1 VRRKIVSDVF
11 GISVSALQAFQNAIN
26 VTSNNVANASTPG
39 YDRETV
45 NLTEAIPQS
54 NGSTTVGAGVV
65 VSGISRAYSQAAAN
79 QLNTSQSSLGQ
90 LNALQN
96 YSTQID
102 NLFGTTVGGLSTA
115 LQSFYSA
122 FSDVANNPTSTASR
136 QALLGQAQNVAASF
150 QNASSQL
157 NSLNTD
163 VNSRITA
170 DVQQINSI
178 AAAIS
183 TLNGQIVVSTAQNGN
198 QPPNELLDQRDKL
211 VSNLSQLVGVSTT
224 TEANGSLNVFVG
236 NGQPLV
242 LQGQT
247 TPLTTVPNQF
257 NASQLEIGTAA
268 GSQISGNITSGDLGG
283 LLAARTQVI
292 SPALNQLGQIATAL
306 SQTVNSQ
313 QGDGLDLSGN
323 FGANIFSVGAPL
335 ATGSA
340 KNTDAVTASVSVNA
354 NGLGALT
361 ADNYLLSFRG
371 GTATLTDTT
380 TGVSVTPAGA
390 GTVASPYTAG
400 GVSIVLSGA
409 PAASDQFL
417 IQPTATAAASLQVV
431 LTDPSK
437 IAAAGAIRTAAAGA
451 NSGAAT
457 ISAGTVLNSANPNLL
472 APVTLQ
478 FTTPPTTYSVN
489 GGPGVAYVNG
499 GNINVNG
506 WQVQIS
512 GTPANGDVFTVTSN
526 AGSTGDNRNALA
538 AANLQNVGVLQNG
551 TTSITAGVSAL
562 ITGIG
567 SQAQQINTAQTAQA
581 AVNSQA
587 QNSVQSISGVNL
599 DEEAAS
605 LLQWQQAYQAAAQ
618 ALTIGNT
625 LFTTLIDSVNGTF
638 T

>member
-1 VRRKIVSDVF
+1 MSDVF

-54 NGSTTVGAGVV
+54 NGTATVGAGVV
-65 VSGISRAYSQAAAN
+65 VAGISRAYSQAAAN
-79 QLNTSQSSLGQ
+79 QLNASQSSMGQ

-102 NLFGTTVGGLSTA
+102 NLFGTTVGGLSTT

-122 FSDVANNPTSTASR
+122 FSDVANDPTSTASR
-136 QALLGQAQNVAASF
+136 QALLGQAQNVANSF
-150 QNASSQL
+150 QNASGDL

-178 AAAIS
+178 ASAIS
-183 TLNGQIVVSTAQNGN
+183 TLNQQIVVATAQGGN
-198 QPPNELLDQRDKL
+198 QPPNELLDQRDQL

-224 TEANGSLNVFVG
+224 TEGDGSLNVFVG

-247 TPLTTVPNQF
+247 TPLTTVQNQF
-257 NASQLEIGTAA
+257 NASQLEIGTSQ
-268 GSQISGNITSGDLGG
+268 GSQISSDITSGDLGG

-292 SPALNQLGQIATAL
+292 DPALNQLGQIATAL

-313 QGDGLDLSGN
+313 QSDGLDLSGN
-323 FGANIFSVGAPL
+323 LGANIFSVGTPV
-335 ATGSA
+335 ATASS
-340 KNTDAVTASVSVNA
+340 KNTDAVTASVSVNP

-361 ADNYLLSFRG
+361 ADNYLLTFKAG
-371 GTATLTDTT
+371 APTLTDTT

-390 GTVASPYTAG
+390 GTVASPYTAN

-409 PAASDQFL
+409 PAAGDQFL
-417 IQPTATAAASLQVV
+417 IQPTATAAASLKVV
-431 LTDPSK
+431 VTDPSK
-437 IAAAGAIRTAAAGA
+437 IAAAGAIATAAAGT
-451 NSGAAT
+451 NTGAAT
-457 ISAGTVLNSANPNLL
+457 ISSGTVLDSTNPNLL
-472 APVTLQ
+472 QPVTIQ

-499 GNINVNG
+499 GNIDVNG

-512 GTPANGDVFTVTSN
+512 GTPANGDVFTVSSN
-526 AGSTGDNRNALA
+526 AGGTGDNRNALA

-551 TTSITAGVSAL
+551 TTSITAGVSTL

-587 QNSVQSISGVNL
+587 QSSVQSITGVNL

-625 LFTTLIDSVNGTF
+625 LFTTLIDSVNGTYS
-638 T
+638 

>member
-1 VRRKIVSDVF
+1 
-11 GISVSALQAFQNAIN
+11 
-26 VTSNNVANASTPG
+26 
-39 YDRETV
+39 
-45 NLTEAIPQS
+45 
-54 NGSTTVGAGVV
+54 
-65 VSGISRAYSQAAAN
+65 
-79 QLNTSQSSLGQ
+79 LGQ

-102 NLFGTTVGGLSTA
+102 NLFGTTVGGLSTT

-136 QALLGQAQNVAASF
+136 QALLGQAQNVASSF
-150 QNASSQL
+150 QNASGDL

-178 AAAIS
+178 ASAIS
-183 TLNGQIVVSTAQNGN
+183 TLNQQIVVATAQGGN
-198 QPPNELLDQRDKL
+198 QPPNELLDQRDQL

-224 TEANGSLNVFVG
+224 TEGDGSLNVFVG

-247 TPLTTVPNQF
+247 TPLTTVQNQF
-257 NASQLEIGTAA
+257 NASQLEIGTSQ
-268 GSQISGNITSGDLGG
+268 GSQISGDITSGDLGG
-283 LLAARTQVI
+283 LLAARAQVI
-292 SPALNQLGQIATAL
+292 NPALNQLGQIATAL

-313 QGDGLDLSGN
+313 QSDGLDLSGN
-323 FGANIFSVGAPL
+323 LGANIFSVGTPV
-335 ATGSA
+335 ATASS
-340 KNTDAVTASVSVNA
+340 KNTDAVTATVSINA

-361 ADNYLLSFRG
+361 ADNYLLTFKAG
-371 GTATLTDTT
+371 APTLTDTT

-390 GTVASPYTAG
+390 GTVASPYTAN
-400 GVSIVLSGA
+400 GVSIVLSAA
-409 PAASDQFL
+409 PAAGDQFL
-417 IQPTATAAASLQVV
+417 IQPTATAAASLKVV

-437 IAAAGAIRTAAAGA
+437 IAAAGAIVTAAAGT
-451 NSGAAT
+451 NTGAAT
-457 ISAGTVLNSANPNLL
+457 ISSGTVLNSANPSLL
-472 APVTLQ
+472 QPVTIQ

-499 GNINVNG
+499 GNIDVNG

-526 AGSTGDNRNALA
+526 AGGSGDNRNALA

-567 SQAQQINTAQTAQA
+567 SQAQQINTQQTAQT

-587 QNSVQSISGVNL
+587 QSSVQSITGVNL

>member
-1 VRRKIVSDVF
+1 VADVF
-11 GISVSALQAFQNAIN
+11 GISVSALQAFQQAIN
-26 VTSNNVANASTPG
+26 VTSNNIANASTPG
-39 YDRETV
+39 YDVESA

-54 NGSTTVGAGVV
+54 NGAATVGAGVIV
-65 VSGISRAYSQAAAN
+65 TGISRAYSQAAAN
-79 QLNTSQSSLGQ
+79 QLNSSQSSLGQ

-96 YSTQID
+96 YSNQID
-102 NLFGTTVGGLSTA
+102 NLFGTTVGGLSTS

-136 QALLGQAQNVAASF
+136 QALLGQAQAVATSF
-150 QNASSQL
+150 QNASSEL

-178 AAAIS
+178 ASAIS
-183 TLNGQIVVSTAQNGN
+183 SLNKQIVVGTAQDGN
-198 QPPNELLDQRDKL
+198 QPPNELMDQRDQL

-224 TEANGSLNVFVG
+224 TDPDGAMNVFVG

-247 TPLTTVPNQF
+247 TALTTVANQF
-257 NASQLEIGTAA
+257 NASQLEISTAA
-268 GSQISGNITSGDLGG
+268 ANGNVISGSITSGDLGG
-283 LLAARTQVI
+283 LLAARSQVI
-292 SPALNQLGQIATAL
+292 NPALNQLGQVATAF
-306 SQTVNSQ
+306 SQTVNAQ
-313 QGDGLDLSGN
+313 QAEGLDLSGN
-323 FGANIFSVGAPL
+323 LGTNIFSVGTPL
-335 ATGSA
+335 ATSSS

-361 ADNYLLSFRG
+361 ADNYILSFQG
-371 GTATLTDTT
+371 GVPTLTDTT
-380 TGVSVTPAGA
+380 TGASVTPTGA
-390 GTVASPYTAG
+390 GTSANPYVAD

-417 IQPTATAAASLQVV
+417 IQPTATAASNIGVV
-431 LTDPSK
+431 MTNPSQ
-437 IAAAGAIRTAAAGA
+437 IAAAGAIVTAAAGT
-451 NSGAAT
+451 NTGAAT
-457 ISAGTVLNSANPNLL
+457 ISSGTVIDSTNPNLL
-472 APVTLQ
+472 SPVTIA
-478 FTTPPTTYSVN
+478 FTSPTTYTVN
-489 GGPGVAYVNG
+489 GGAPNAYTSG

-512 GTPANGDVFTVTSN
+512 GAPANGDSFTVTSN
-526 AGSTGDNRNALA
+526 AGGTGDNRNALA
-538 AANLQNVGVLQNG
+538 AANQQNVGVLNNG
-551 TTSITAGVSAL
+551 TTSITAGVSSL
-562 ITGIG
+562 ITGLG

-581 AVNSQA
+581 AVNAQA
-587 QNSVQSISGVNL
+587 LTSVQSVSGVNL
-599 DEEAAS
+599 DEEAAN

-618 ALTIGNT
+618 ALTVGNS

>member
-1 VRRKIVSDVF
+1 VF

-54 NGSTTVGAGVV
+54 NGTATVGAGVV
-65 VSGISRAYSQAAAN
+65 VAGISRAYSQAAAN
-79 QLNTSQSSLGQ
+79 QLNASQSSLGQ

-102 NLFGTTVGGLSTA
+102 NLFGTTVGGLSTT

-136 QALLGQAQNVAASF
+136 QALLGQAQNVASSF
-150 QNASSQL
+150 QNASGDL

-178 AAAIS
+178 ASAIS
-183 TLNGQIVVSTAQNGN
+183 TLNQQIVVATAQGGN
-198 QPPNELLDQRDKL
+198 QPPNELLDQRDQL

-224 TEANGSLNVFVG
+224 TEGDGSLNVFVG

-247 TPLTTVPNQF
+247 TPLTTVQNQF
-257 NASQLEIGTAA
+257 NASQLEIGTSQ
-268 GSQISGNITSGDLGG
+268 GSQISGDITSGDLGG
-283 LLAARTQVI
+283 LLAARAQVI
-292 SPALNQLGQIATAL
+292 NPALNQLGQIARAL
-306 SQTVNSQ
+306 TQTVNSQ
-313 QGDGLDLSGN
+313 QSDGLDLSGN
-323 FGANIFSVGAPL
+323 LGANIFSVGTPV
-335 ATGSA
+335 ATASS
-340 KNTDAVTASVSVNA
+340 KNTDAVTATVSINA

-361 ADNYLLSFRG
+361 ADNYLLTFKAG
-371 GTATLTDTT
+371 APTLTDST

-390 GTVASPYTAG
+390 GTVASPYTAN
-400 GVSIVLSGA
+400 GVSIVLSAA
-409 PAASDQFL
+409 PAAGDQFL
-417 IQPTATAAASLQVV
+417 IQPTATAAASLKVV

-437 IAAAGAIRTAAAGA
+437 IAAAGAIVTAAAGT
-451 NSGAAT
+451 NTGAAT
-457 ISAGTVLNSANPNLL
+457 ISSGTVLNSANPSLL
-472 APVTLQ
+472 QPVTIQ

-499 GNINVNG
+499 GNIDVNG

-526 AGSTGDNRNALA
+526 AGGSGDNRNALA

-567 SQAQQINTAQTAQA
+567 SQAQQINTQQTAQT

-587 QNSVQSISGVNL
+587 QSSVQSITGVNL

>member
-1 VRRKIVSDVF
+1 VSDVF

-54 NGSTTVGAGVV
+54 NGTATVGAGVV
-65 VSGISRAYSQAAAN
+65 VAGISRAYSQAAAN
-79 QLNTSQSSLGQ
+79 QLNASQSSLGQ

-102 NLFGTTVGGLSTA
+102 NLFGTTVGGLSTT
-115 LQSFYSA
+115 LQGFYSA

-150 QNASSQL
+150 QNASGDLS
-157 NSLNTD
+157 SLNTD

-178 AAAIS
+178 ASAIS
-183 TLNGQIVVSTAQNGN
+183 TLNQQIVVATAQGGN
-198 QPPNELLDQRDKL
+198 QPPNELLDQRDQL

-224 TEANGSLNVFVG
+224 TEGDGSLNVFVG

-247 TPLTTVPNQF
+247 TPLTTVQNQF
-257 NASQLEIGTAA
+257 NASQLEIGTSQ
-268 GSQISGNITSGDLGG
+268 GSQISSNITSGDLGG

-292 SPALNQLGQIATAL
+292 NPALNQLGQIATAL

-313 QGDGLDLSGN
+313 QSDGLDLSGN
-323 FGANIFSVGAPL
+323 LGANIFSLGTPV
-335 ATGSA
+335 ATASS
-340 KNTDAVTASVSVNA
+340 KNTDAVTATLSVNA

-361 ADNYLLSFRG
+361 ADNYLLTFKAG
-371 GTATLTDTT
+371 APTLTDTT

-390 GTVASPYTAG
+390 GTVASPYTAN
-400 GVSIVLSGA
+400 GVSIVLSGV
-409 PAASDQFL
+409 PAAGDQFL
-417 IQPTATAAASLQVV
+417 IQPTATAAASLKVV

-437 IAAAGAIRTAAAGA
+437 IAAAGAIVTAAAGT
-451 NSGAAT
+451 NTGAAT
-457 ISAGTVLNSANPNLL
+457 ISSGTVLSSANPSLL
-472 APVTLQ
+472 QPVTIQ

-499 GNINVNG
+499 GNIDVNG

-512 GTPANGDVFTVTSN
+512 GTPANGDVFTVSSN
-526 AGSTGDNRNALA
+526 AGGSGDNRNALA

-567 SQAQQINTAQTAQA
+567 SQAQQINTAQTAQT

-587 QNSVQSISGVNL
+587 QSSVQSITGVNL

-625 LFTTLIDSVNGTF
+625 LFTTLIDSVNGTYS
-638 T
+638 